1 MTSCICFLT
10 HPQILKTIVTSEISI
25 QGSEQVLNTDFKHQL
40 NKNTQSRKPSLK
52 ETPQT
57 KHGQIQLLNFPGM
70 GKRK

>member
-1 MTSCICFLT
+1 MTSCIWFLT
-10 HPQILKTIVTSEISI
+10 HPQILKIIVTSEISL

-40 NKNTQSRKPSLK
+40 NKNTQSQKPSLK

-57 KHGQIQLLNFPGM
+57 EHEQIQLLNVPGM